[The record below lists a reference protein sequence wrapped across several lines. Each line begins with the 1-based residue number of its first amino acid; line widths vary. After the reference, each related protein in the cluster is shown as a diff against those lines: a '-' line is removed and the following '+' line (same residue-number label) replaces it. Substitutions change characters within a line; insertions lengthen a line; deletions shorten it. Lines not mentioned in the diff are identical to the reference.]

1 MLFKNELSKNFKKNI
16 DFILEGTQKS
26 SIFALTKTK
35 EKKFLKI
42 MRMWCN
48 W

>member
-1 MLFKNELSKNFKKNI
+1 MKKLLKNI
-16 DFILEGTQKS
+16 VFSLEDIKKS
-26 SIFALTKTK
+26 SIFALTKTE